1 MYKKNLSLFLMLI
14 FISSFF
20 TMPSVAMPAIS
31 LPEKENKNV
40 ILMADNVKFNNK
52 KKKGNYLGHVYI
64 KQGSS
69 ILHANT
75 AVTYSDTYN
84 QLLKAIANGKN
95 NINAKFETIPEGET
109 KKLTGNAKKITYYP
123 KKRIVQ
129 LDGNAI
135 LIHGKNTYRSEII
148 IYDIDH
154 KKLISTKKPHKRTT
168 IIFNEKI
175 A

>member
-1 MYKKNLSLFLMLI
+1 MYPKILKTLI
-14 FISSFF
+14 IVLFF
-20 TMPSVAMPAIS
+20 TNSYAMPS
-31 LPEKENKNV
+31 KENKNV
-40 ILMADNVKFNNK
+40 ILMADKVQFNNK
-52 KKKGNYLGHVYI
+52 KKQGDYLGHVFI

-75 AVTYSDTYN
+75 ATTYSDLYN
-84 QLLKAIANGKN
+84 QLLKAVANGVNNKN
-95 NINAKFETIPEGET
+95 ATFETIPEGEQ

-123 KKRIVQ
+123 KKKLVQ

-135 LIHGKNTYRSEII
+135 LIHGKNRYQSEII
-148 IYDIDH
+148 IYDIAN

-168 IIFNEKI
+168 ITLNEKV